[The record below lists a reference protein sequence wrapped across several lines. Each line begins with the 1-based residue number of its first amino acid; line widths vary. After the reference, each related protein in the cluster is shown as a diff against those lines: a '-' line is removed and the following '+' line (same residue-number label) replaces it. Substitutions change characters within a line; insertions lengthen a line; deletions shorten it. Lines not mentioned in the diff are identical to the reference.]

1 VEEGVGRKGFSLYAF
16 LVMKESV
23 WSPLKIQVYRSF
35 WISAF
40 LSNLGTWIQDV
51 AASWVMTHL
60 STSPLVI
67 SLLSFC
73 SSLPVVFLSV
83 PAGFVA
89 DHGHRRRILLV
100 GQTGM
105 FFAAGVLAYLVWSN
119 QITESSLLVLALI
132 MGIGFALTNPAFQSV
147 LTDLV
152 PAESQAQ
159 AILVYYMGINI
170 TRVLG
175 PTIGGGILS
184 GFGPAAAFFLNCI
197 SFLGL
202 ILFFWRWPVKETI
215 EEKKQIAWTQSEW
228 RFLFSFHNMKLWME
242 IFIVTFFASSLWALY
257 PTRGRVELGLS
268 SLQYGSLLGFLGL
281 GACFSAIYSEKI
293 MQPHKTDRTLAGAYV
308 VYAVGLFF
316 MGVAP
321 NFIFMCEAMFFAGIG
336 WLILATLMNMSSRQL
351 TGKSHLKATMLGVF
365 LAVFYAGMA
374 LGAVSWGAFARFS
387 SSSHALIVS
396 AVGMVVVG
404 LYKFLKDYLV
414 VREF

>member
-1 VEEGVGRKGFSLYAF
+1 
-16 LVMKESV
+16 MKTSV
-23 WSPLKIQVYRSF
+23 WSPLKFPIYRSF
-35 WISAF
+35 WICAF

-67 SLLSFC
+67 SLLAFT
-73 SSLPVVFLSV
+73 SSLPVVFLSI

-89 DHGHRRRILLV
+89 DQGHRRKILLLS
-100 GQTGM
+100 QTVM
-105 FFAAGVLAYLVWSN
+105 FFAAGSLAYLVW
-119 QITESSLLVLALI
+119 QQKITEASLLILSLV
-132 MGIGFALTNPAFQSV
+132 MGFGFALSNPAFQSV

-152 PAESQAQ
+152 PVDSQAQ

-175 PTIGGGILS
+175 PTIGGGLLS
-184 GFGPAAAFFLNCI
+184 GFGPGVAFLANSL

-202 ILFFWRWPVKETI
+202 ILFFWRWPVKEKI
-215 EEKKQIAWTQSEW
+215 EDKKKVTWNQTEFQFI
-228 RFLFSFHNMKLWME
+228 FSFHNMKLWFE

-257 PTRGRVELGLS
+257 PTRGRIELGLS
-268 SLQYGSLLGFLGL
+268 SWQYGSLLGFLGL
-281 GACFSAIYSEKI
+281 GACFSAIYSDRI
-293 MQPHKTDRTLAGAYV
+293 MQPHKTDKSLSGAYL
-308 VYAVGLFF
+308 VYALGLLI

-321 NFIFMCEAMFFAGIG
+321 SFIFMCEAMFFAGIG

-365 LAVFYAGMA
+365 LAVFYAGMS

-387 SSSHALIVS
+387 SSSHALL
-396 AVGMVVVG
+396 AAALG
-404 LYKFLKDYLV
+404 LSIIGFYKFLQSRV
-414 VREF
+414 